1 MDPKHYYNKRAV
13 EVLERAFKIVIS
25 LKVTQH
31 NNSLNVVMLDEL
43 ESHLNELRFL
53 KRELEYNSLLD
64 EISAQKML
72 GMKFVKLIRCIV
84 KLFNIPLS
92 CIQYLR
98 IQILYI

>member
-1 MDPKHYYNKRAV
+1 MDPRHYYNKREI

-31 NNSLNVVMLDEL
+31 NNPLNVVMLDEL
-43 ESHLNELRFL
+43 EDHLKELRFL
-53 KRELEYNSLLD
+53 KIELEKNSLLD
-64 EISAQKML
+64 EISIQEIL
-72 GMKFVKLIRCIV
+72 EMKLLKLMRCIV

-92 CIQYLR
+92 CIQYLE

>member
-1 MDPKHYYNKRAV
+1 MKEQHCYIKRAAD
-13 EVLERAFKIVIS
+13 VLERAYKIVIS
-25 LKVTQH
+25 LKVARH
-31 NNSLNVVMLDEL
+31 SNPLDVVMLDEL

-64 EISAQKML
+64 EISTQKML

-92 CIQYLR
+92 CMQYLR

>member
-1 MDPKHYYNKRAV
+1 MDPRRYYNKREI

-31 NNSLNVVMLDEL
+31 NNPLNVVMLDEL
-43 ESHLNELRFL
+43 EDHLKELRFL
-53 KRELEYNSLLD
+53 KIELEKNSLLD
-64 EISAQKML
+64 EISIQEIL
-72 GMKFVKLIRCIV
+72 EMKLLKLMRCIV

-92 CIQYLR
+92 CIQYLK

>member
-1 MDPKHYYNKRAV
+1 MDPRHYYKKREI

-31 NNSLNVVMLDEL
+31 NNPLNVVMLDEL
-43 ESHLNELRFL
+43 EDHLKELRFL
-53 KRELEYNSLLD
+53 KIELEKNSLLD
-64 EISAQKML
+64 EISIQEIL
-72 GMKFVKLIRCIV
+72 EMKLLKLTRCIV

-92 CIQYLR
+92 CIQYLK

>member
-1 MDPKHYYNKRAV
+1 MDPRHYYNKREI

-31 NNSLNVVMLDEL
+31 NNPLNVVMLDEL
-43 ESHLNELRFL
+43 EDHLKELRFL
-53 KRELEYNSLLD
+53 KIELEKNSLLD
-64 EISAQKML
+64 EISIQEIL
-72 GMKFVKLIRCIV
+72 EMKFLKLMRCIV

-92 CIQYLR
+92 CIQYLK

>member
-1 MDPKHYYNKRAV
+1 MNPRRYYKKREI

-31 NNSLNVVMLDEL
+31 NNPLNVVMLDEL
-43 ESHLNELRFL
+43 EDHLKELRFL
-53 KRELEYNSLLD
+53 KIELEKNSLLD
-64 EISAQKML
+64 EISIQEIL
-72 GMKFVKLIRCIV
+72 EMKLLKLMRCIV

-92 CIQYLR
+92 CIQYLE